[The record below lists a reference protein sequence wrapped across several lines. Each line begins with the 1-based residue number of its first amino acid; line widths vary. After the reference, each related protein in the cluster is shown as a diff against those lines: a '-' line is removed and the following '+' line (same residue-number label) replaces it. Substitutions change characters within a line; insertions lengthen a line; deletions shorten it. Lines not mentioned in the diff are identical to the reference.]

1 MVKGRRMLIMK
12 KSNLAKI
19 GLAMAAAIV
28 VVTGCGKSETAAT
41 EATAATTAAEET
53 TAYETKSA
61 EELVDE
67 AKIVLGDYNGLAR
80 TIVKTE
86 ITESYVQGELEYLAS
101 IYPVEVTG
109 RPAQIGDV
117 ANIDYTGYD
126 GDVAFEGGT
135 AAGYDLELGSGTF
148 IDGFED
154 GIVGMEIGEERDLNL
169 KFPEE
174 YHSADLA
181 GKEVVFKVKLNS
193 LASAENSKVDD
204 DLAKRVMDDA
214 SATLEQLK
222 EEVQKDLEL
231 QAEYEYYVNAGAEVL
246 ANLVAVSEITV
257 DPDAAEQMLYQMET
271 TYQAQAA
278 MYGFAYEDFLS
289 YFLGM
294 TPEEL
299 GMYAESIV
307 KQEMVLNELVKKE
320 NLSATDAQKDMIA
333 QMNGFADAAAFLEQI
348 DAAAAENVFNMG
360 AANYF
365 LLENSIEVE

>member
-1 MVKGRRMLIMK
+1 MK
-12 KSNLAKI
+12 KHNLVKS
-19 GLAMAAAIV
+19 GLAMAAAVIV
-28 VVTGCGKSETAAT
+28 MTGCGNGE
-41 EATAATTAAEET
+41 AATTAAADTTAAAEET

-67 AKIVLGDYNGLAR
+67 AKIVLGDYSGLTR
-80 TIVKTE
+80 TVVKSE
-86 ITESYVQGELEYLAS
+86 ITESSVQSELEYLAS
-101 IYPVEVTG
+101 LYPAAVTG
-109 RPAQIGDV
+109 RPAQLGDV

-135 AAGYDLELGSGTF
+135 AAGYDLELGSGSF

-169 KFPEE
+169 KFPDE

-204 DLAKRVMDDA
+204 DLAKRVLEDD
-214 SATLEQLK
+214 SATLAMLK
-222 EEVQKDLEL
+222 KEVQKDLEL
-231 QAEYEYYVNAGAEVL
+231 QAEYDYYVNAGAEVL

-257 DPDAAEQMLYQMET
+257 DPDAAEQMFHQMTT
-271 TYQAQAA
+271 TYQAQAT

-294 TPEEL
+294 TPDDLE
-299 GMYAESIV
+299 MYAESIV
-307 KQEMVLNELVKKE
+307 KQEMVLNELVAKE
-320 NLSATDAQKDMIA
+320 NLSATDEQKDMIA
-333 QMNGFADAAAFLEQI
+333 QMNGFADAEALLAQI
-348 DAAAAENVFNMG
+348 DADAAENVFNMG
-360 AANYF
+360 AANYY
-365 LLENSIEVE
+365 LLENSIVVE

>member
-1 MVKGRRMLIMK
+1 MK
-12 KSNLAKI
+12 KHNLVKS
-19 GLAMAAAIV
+19 GLAMAAAV
-28 VVTGCGKSETAAT
+28 VVMTGCGNGEAATTAAT
-41 EATAATTAAEET
+41 DTTAAAEET

-67 AKIVLGDYNGLAR
+67 AKIVLGDYSGLTR
-80 TIVKTE
+80 TVVKSE
-86 ITESYVQGELEYLAS
+86 ITESSVQSELEYLAS
-101 IYPVEVTG
+101 LYPAAVTG
-109 RPAQIGDV
+109 RPAQLGDV

-135 AAGYDLELGSGTF
+135 AAGYDLELGSGSF

-169 KFPEE
+169 KFPDE

-204 DLAKRVMDDA
+204 DLAKRVLEDD
-214 SATLEQLK
+214 SATLAMLK

-231 QAEYEYYVNAGAEVL
+231 QAEYDYYVNAGAEVL

-257 DPDAAEQMLYQMET
+257 DPDAAEQMFHQMTT
-271 TYQAQAA
+271 TYQAQAT

-294 TPEEL
+294 TPDDLE
-299 GMYAESIV
+299 MYAESIV
-307 KQEMVLNELVKKE
+307 KQEMVLNELVAKE
-320 NLSATDAQKDMIA
+320 NLSATDEQKNMIA
-333 QMNGFADAAAFLEQI
+333 QMNGFADAEALLAQI
-348 DAAAAENVFNMG
+348 DADAAENVFNMG
-360 AANYF
+360 AANYY
-365 LLENSIEVE
+365 LLENSIVVE

>member
-1 MVKGRRMLIMK
+1 MK
-12 KSNLAKI
+12 KHNLVKS
-19 GLAMAAAIV
+19 GLAMAAAV
-28 VVTGCGKSETAAT
+28 VVMTGCGNGGAATTAAT
-41 EATAATTAAEET
+41 DTTAAAEET

-67 AKIVLGDYNGLAR
+67 AKIVLGDYSGLTR
-80 TIVKTE
+80 TVVKSE
-86 ITESYVQGELEYLAS
+86 ITESSVQSELEYIAS
-101 IYPVEVTG
+101 LYPAAVTG
-109 RPAQIGDV
+109 RPAQLGDV

-135 AAGYDLELGSGTF
+135 AAGYDLELGSGSF

-169 KFPEE
+169 KFPDE

-204 DLAKRVMDDA
+204 DLAKRVLEDD
-214 SATLEQLK
+214 SATLAMLK

-231 QAEYEYYVNAGAEVL
+231 QAEYDYYVNAGAEVL

-257 DPDAAEQMLYQMET
+257 DPDAAEQMFHQMTT
-271 TYQAQAA
+271 TYQAQAT

-294 TPEEL
+294 TPDDLE
-299 GMYAESIV
+299 MYAESIV
-307 KQEMVLNELVKKE
+307 KQEMVLNELVAKE
-320 NLSATDAQKDMIA
+320 NLSATDEQKDMIA
-333 QMNGFADAAAFLEQI
+333 QMNGFADAEALLAQI
-348 DAAAAENVFNMG
+348 DADAAENVFNMG
-360 AANYF
+360 AANYY
-365 LLENSIEVE
+365 LLENSIVVE

>member
-1 MVKGRRMLIMK
+1 MK
-12 KSNLAKI
+12 KHNLVKS
-19 GLAMAAAIV
+19 GLAMAAAV
-28 VVTGCGKSETAAT
+28 VVMTGCGNGEAATTAAT
-41 EATAATTAAEET
+41 DTTAAAEET

-67 AKIVLGDYNGLAR
+67 AKIVLGDYSGLTR
-80 TIVKTE
+80 TVVKSE
-86 ITESYVQGELEYLAS
+86 ITESSVQSELEYLAS
-101 IYPVEVTG
+101 LYPAAVTG
-109 RPAQIGDV
+109 RPAQLGDV

-135 AAGYDLELGSGTF
+135 AAGYDLELGSGSF

-169 KFPEE
+169 KFPDE

-204 DLAKRVMDDA
+204 DLAKRVLEDD
-214 SATLEQLK
+214 SATLAMLK

-231 QAEYEYYVNAGAEVL
+231 QAEYDYYVNAGAEVL

-257 DPDAAEQMLYQMET
+257 DPDAAEQMFHQMTT
-271 TYQAQAA
+271 TYQAQAT

-294 TPEEL
+294 TPDDLE
-299 GMYAESIV
+299 MYAESIV
-307 KQEMVLNELVKKE
+307 KQEMVLNELVAKE
-320 NLSATDAQKDMIA
+320 NLSATDEQKDMIA
-333 QMNGFADAAAFLEQI
+333 QMNGFADAEALLAQI
-348 DAAAAENVFNMG
+348 DADAAENVFNMG
-360 AANYF
+360 AANYY
-365 LLENSIEVE
+365 LLENSIVVE

>member
-1 MVKGRRMLIMK
+1 MK
-12 KSNLAKI
+12 KHNLVKS
-19 GLAMAAAIV
+19 GLAMAAAV
-28 VVTGCGKSETAAT
+28 VVMTGCGNGE
-41 EATAATTAAEET
+41 AATTAAADTTAAAEET

-67 AKIVLGDYNGLAR
+67 AKIVLGDYSGLTR
-80 TIVKTE
+80 TVVKSE
-86 ITESYVQGELEYLAS
+86 ITESSVQSELEYIAS
-101 IYPVEVTG
+101 LYPAAVTG
-109 RPAQIGDV
+109 RPAQLGDV

-135 AAGYDLELGSGTF
+135 AAGYDLELGSGSF

-169 KFPEE
+169 KFPDE

-204 DLAKRVMDDA
+204 DLAKRVLEDD
-214 SATLEQLK
+214 SATLAMLK
-222 EEVQKDLEL
+222 KEVQKDLEL
-231 QAEYEYYVNAGAEVL
+231 QAEYDYYVNAGAEVL

-257 DPDAAEQMLYQMET
+257 DPDAAEQMFHQMTT
-271 TYQAQAA
+271 TYQAQAT

-294 TPEEL
+294 TPDDLE
-299 GMYAESIV
+299 MYAESIV
-307 KQEMVLNELVKKE
+307 KQEMVLNELVAKE
-320 NLSATDAQKDMIA
+320 NLSATDEQKDMIA
-333 QMNGFADAAAFLEQI
+333 QMNGFADAEALLAQI
-348 DAAAAENVFNMG
+348 DADAAENVFNMG
-360 AANYF
+360 AANYY
-365 LLENSIEVE
+365 LLENSIVVE

>member
-1 MVKGRRMLIMK
+1 MK
-12 KSNLAKI
+12 KHNLVKS
-19 GLAMAAAIV
+19 GLAMAAAV
-28 VVTGCGKSETAAT
+28 VVMTGCGNGE
-41 EATAATTAAEET
+41 AATTAAADTTAAAEET

-67 AKIVLGDYNGLAR
+67 AKIVLGDYSGLTR
-80 TIVKTE
+80 TVVKSE
-86 ITESYVQGELEYLAS
+86 ITESSVQSELEYIAS
-101 IYPVEVTG
+101 LYPAAVTG
-109 RPAQIGDV
+109 RPAQLGDV

-135 AAGYDLELGSGTF
+135 AAGYDLELGSGSF

-169 KFPEE
+169 KFPDE

-204 DLAKRVMDDA
+204 DLAKRVLEDD
-214 SATLEQLK
+214 SATLAMLK

-231 QAEYEYYVNAGAEVL
+231 QAEYDYYVNAGAEVL

-257 DPDAAEQMLYQMET
+257 DPDAAEQMFHQMTT
-271 TYQAQAA
+271 TYQAQAT

-294 TPEEL
+294 TPDDLE
-299 GMYAESIV
+299 MYAESIV
-307 KQEMVLNELVKKE
+307 KQEMVLNELVAKE
-320 NLSATDAQKDMIA
+320 NLSATDEQKDMIA
-333 QMNGFADAAAFLEQI
+333 QMNGFADAEALLAQI
-348 DAAAAENVFNMG
+348 DADAAENVFNMG
-360 AANYF
+360 AANYY
-365 LLENSIEVE
+365 LLENSIVVE

>member
-1 MVKGRRMLIMK
+1 MK
-12 KSNLAKI
+12 KNSLVKA
-19 GLAMAAAIV
+19 GLAMAAAV
-28 VVTGCGKSETAAT
+28 VVMTGCGNSETTTKAET
-41 EATAATTAAEET
+41 ATAAAAETTTAF
-53 TAYETKSA
+53 ETKSA

-67 AKIVLGDYNGLAR
+67 AKIVLGEYTDLTR
-80 TIVKTE
+80 TITKTE
-86 ITESYVQGELEYLAS
+86 ITEDYLQRELEYLAGM
-101 IYPVEVTG
+101 YPIPVTG
-109 RPAQIGDV
+109 RPAQLGDV

-135 AAGYDLELGSGTF
+135 ASGHDLELGSGSF

-169 KFPEE
+169 KFPEQ
-174 YHSADLA
+174 YHSAELA

-204 DLAKRVMDDA
+204 ELAKRVMEDEN
-214 SATLEQLK
+214 ATLELLK
-222 EEVQKDLEL
+222 ADVKKDLEL
-231 QAEYEYYVNAGAEVL
+231 QAEYDYYVNAGAEVL

-257 DPDAAEQMLYQMET
+257 DPDAAEQMFHQMTT
-271 TYQAQAA
+271 TYQAQAT

-299 GMYAESIV
+299 ELYAESIV
-307 KQEMVLNELVKKE
+307 KQEMVLKELIAKE
-320 NLSATDAQKDMIA
+320 NLSATDEQKDMIA
-333 QMNGFADAAAFLEQI
+333 RMNGFADAKALLEQI
-348 DAAAAENVFNMG
+348 DAEAAENVFSMG

-365 LLENSIEVE
+365 LLENSVEAEIPAE

>member
-1 MVKGRRMLIMK
+1 MK
-12 KSNLAKI
+12 KHNLVKA
-19 GLAMAAAIV
+19 GLAMAAAMV
-28 VVTGCGKSETAAT
+28 VMTGCGNSENATNAA
-41 EATAATTAAEET
+41 AGTTAAAEEE

-67 AKIVLGDYNGLAR
+67 AKIVLGDYKGLVR
-80 TIVKTE
+80 TIEKTE
-86 ITESYVQGELEYLAS
+86 ITADYLERELTYLAS
-101 IYPVEVTG
+101 LYPVEITG
-109 RPAQIGDV
+109 RPAQLGDI

-135 AAGYDLELGSGTF
+135 AAGYDLELGSGSF

-169 KFPEE
+169 KFPEQ

-204 DLAKRVMDDA
+204 DLAKRVMQDA
-214 SATLEQLK
+214 NATLEMLK

-231 QAEYEYYVNAGAEVL
+231 QAEYDYYVNAGAEIL

-257 DPDAAEQMLYQMET
+257 DPDATEQMYHQMEA

-294 TPEEL
+294 TPDEL
-299 GMYAESIV
+299 EMYAESIV
-307 KQEMVLNELVKKE
+307 KQEMVLDELVAKE

-333 QMNGFADAAAFLEQI
+333 QMNGFADAKALLEQI
-348 DAAAAENVFNMG
+348 DAEAAENVFNMG

-365 LLENSIEVE
+365 LLENSVVAE